1 MIFLSKCFLRK
12 RKTYPSPSYII
23 GVGPATW
30 WLEDNF
36 RVKSAIPR
44 SLLVERLVQFLRS
57 IQGTLKVPT
66 SMANLANP
74 AVFCWLAY
82 SYFSM
87 NISAL
92 YIYVCVYIC
101 VCVALLYL
109 PLSLFTANAWEVVVY
124 SIQSVAAAAISHQI
138 HRVPLAF
145 TISWKSCRA
154 WRHCPPSK
162 QLSAALKLGTWEG
175 LQDFLTNWDVKDV
188 Q

>member
-1 MIFLSKCFLRK
+1 MELNGVQSALFSAMIFLSKCFLRK

-109 PLSLFTANAWEVVVY
+109 PLSLSSQQTLE
-124 SIQSVAAAAISHQI
+124 
-138 HRVPLAF
+138 RL
-145 TISWKSCRA
+145 
-154 WRHCPPSK
+154 
-162 QLSAALKLGTWEG
+162 
-175 LQDFLTNWDVKDV
+175 
-188 Q
+188 

>member
-1 MIFLSKCFLRK
+1 MIFLSKCFLKK
-12 RKTYPSPSYII
+12 RTTYPSPSYII

-44 SLLVERLVQFLRS
+44 SLLAERLVQFLRS

-92 YIYVCVYIC
+92 YYIYVYIYMR

-109 PLSLFTANAWEVVVY
+109 SLSLSLFTANAWEVGTILHPVGCSSY
-124 SIQSVAAAAISHQI
+124 SSYIPPDSSGSPGLHHIWKKLQGLT
-138 HRVPLAF
+138 PL
-145 TISWKSCRA
+145 S
-154 WRHCPPSK
+154 
-162 QLSAALKLGTWEG
+162 L
-175 LQDFLTNWDVKDV
+175 
-188 Q
+188 